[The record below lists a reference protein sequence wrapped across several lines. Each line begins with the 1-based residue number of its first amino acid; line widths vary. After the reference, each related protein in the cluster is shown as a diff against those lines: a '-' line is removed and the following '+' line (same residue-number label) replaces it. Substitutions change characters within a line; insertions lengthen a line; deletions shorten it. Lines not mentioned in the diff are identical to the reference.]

1 MLLEDLL
8 VGLNAILLVRLDSS
22 MGALVFKSETLR
34 GGGEQPLLYRSV
46 FEGCGSCG
54 KALNAL

>member
-8 VGLNAILLVRLDSS
+8 VGLNAILLVRLNSS
-22 MGALVFKSETLR
+22 MDALVFKRETLR
-34 GGGEQPLLYRSV
+34 GESEQPLLYRNV
-46 FEGCGSCG
+46 FEGGGSCG